1 MSLAWWSRLGVSL
14 RGLVP
19 FTLGLVFVFITVAP
33 WRLPGLDPVM
43 PMFALTAVFYWSV
56 YRPDWLPYT
65 ATFTLGL
72 IQDLLSG
79 TPIGMTALIFLVVQA
94 VVVSQRRFFLKR
106 SFLVMWWGFVMV
118 APAAA
123 FTGWFVSSLVYG
135 GVVPVE
141 PVIVQ
146 LLLTV
151 LFYPPLTWILGRFHN
166 LITDHA

>member
-43 PMFALTAVFYWSV
+43 PMFALMAVFYWSV

-79 TPIGMTALIFLVVQA
+79 TPTGMTALIFLVVQA
-94 VVVSQRRFFLKR
+94 VVV
-106 SFLVMWWGFVMV
+106 V
-118 APAAA
+118 APAAT